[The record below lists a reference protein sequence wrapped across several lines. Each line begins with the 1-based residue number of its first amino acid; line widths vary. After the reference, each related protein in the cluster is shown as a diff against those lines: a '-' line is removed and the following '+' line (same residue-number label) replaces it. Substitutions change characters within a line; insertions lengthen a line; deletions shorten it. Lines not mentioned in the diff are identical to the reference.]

1 MPQLSNQE
9 SRGFTHY
16 FRLSA
21 ADLVAA
27 GTSAKVI
34 GVVPRGGIVTNAAVT
49 VLTAIAGA
57 ADITLTLGVTGTAAG
72 LLASFDLDAL
82 VATAYNTGTLVDT
95 EPGYVNNTTSPVN
108 IIATLGGT
116 VSGITAGEIVFGL
129 TILDPFSI
137 ALNA

>member
-16 FRLSA
+16 FRMSA
-21 ADLVAA
+21 TDLVAA

-34 GVVPRGGIVTNAAVT
+34 GVVPRGGIVTNASVT

-57 ADITLTLGVTGTAAG
+57 TDITLTLGVTGTAAG
-72 LLASFDLDAL
+72 FIASTDLDAL
-82 VATAYNTGTLVDT
+82 VATAYNTGSLVDT
-95 EPGYVNNTTSPVN
+95 EPGYINNTTSPVN

-116 VSGITAGEIVFGL
+116 VSGITAGEIVLGL
-129 TILDPFSI
+129 TILDPFAL

>member
-1 MPQLSNQE
+1 MPQLANNE

-16 FRLSA
+16 FRLAA

-27 GTSAKVI
+27 GTSAKTI
-34 GVVPRGGIVTNAAVT
+34 GVVPRGGIVTNASVT

-57 ADITLTLGVTGTAAG
+57 SDINLTLGVTGTAAG
-72 LLASFDLDAL
+72 LIASTDLDAL
-82 VATAYNTGTLVDT
+82 VATAYNTGSLVDT
-95 EPGYVNNTTSPVN
+95 EPGYVNNTASPVN

-116 VSGITAGEIVFGL
+116 VASITAGEIVFGL
-129 TILDPFSI
+129 TILDPYAL

>member
-16 FRLSA
+16 FRMSA
-21 ADLVAA
+21 TDLVAA

-34 GVVPRGGIVTNAAVT
+34 GVVPRGGVVTNASVT

-72 LLASFDLDAL
+72 LIASTDLDAL
-82 VATAYNTGTLVDT
+82 VATAYNTGSLVDT
-95 EPGYVNNTTSPVN
+95 EPGYVNNTTAAVN
-108 IIATLGGT
+108 VIATLGGT
-116 VSGITAGEIVFGL
+116 VASITAGEIIFGL
-129 TILDPFSI
+129 TILDPY
-137 ALNA
+137 ALVTNA

>member
-1 MPQLSNQE
+1 MPQLSSQE

-16 FRLSA
+16 FRMSA

-27 GTSAKVI
+27 GTSAKTI

-72 LLASFDLDAL
+72 LLASTDLDAL

>member
-1 MPQLSNQE
+1 MPQLANNE

-16 FRLSA
+16 FRMTA

-27 GTSAKVI
+27 GTSAKTI

-49 VLTAIAGA
+49 VISAITGA
-57 ADITLTLGVTGTAAG
+57 SDITLTLGVTGTAAG
-72 LLASFDLDAL
+72 LIASTDLDAL
-82 VATAYNTGTLVDT
+82 TATAYNTGSLVDT

-116 VSGITAGEIVFGL
+116 VSSITGGEIVFGL
-129 TILDPFSI
+129 TILNPFDI
-137 ALNA
+137 TP

>member
-1 MPQLSNQE
+1 MPQLANNE

-16 FRLSA
+16 FRMTA

-27 GTSAKVI
+27 GTSAKTI

-49 VLTAIAGA
+49 VISAIAGA
-57 ADITLTLGVTGTAAG
+57 SSITLTLGVTGTAAG
-72 LLASFDLDAL
+72 LIASTTLDSL
-82 VATAYNTGTLVDT
+82 TATAYNTGTLVDT

-116 VSGITAGEIVFGL
+116 VANITGGEIVFGL
-129 TILDPFSI
+129 TILDPFAI
-137 ALNA
+137 TP